1 MNQTINEIVTH
12 LLRLHQNHVFVR
24 QEQLAASKN
33 MKAAAI
39 ATDKVLQKIEDDLR
53 ELGAVV
59 PTVSD
64 NNHAKRPATKK

>member
-1 MNQTINEIVTH
+1 MNQTINEIIIH

-39 ATDKVLQKIEDDLR
+39 ATDQVIQKIEDDLH
-53 ELGAVV
+53 ELGVLVPAANNMPQTSGPVV
-59 PTVSD
+59 E
-64 NNHAKRPATKK
+64 K

>member
-1 MNQTINEIVTH
+1 MNPTINEIVTQ
-12 LLRLHQNHVFVR
+12 LPRLHQNHDFVR

-39 ATDKVLQKIEDDLR
+39 ATDKVIQKIEDELH

-59 PTVSD
+59 PTA
-64 NNHAKRPATKK
+64 NNKQRASRPVTEK

>member
-1 MNQTINEIVTH
+1 MNQTISEIITH

-24 QEQLAASKN
+24 REQLAASKN

-39 ATDKVLQKIEDDLR
+39 ATDQVIQKIEEELH

-59 PTVSD
+59 PTAN
-64 NNHAKRPATKK
+64 NNHARRPATKK

>member
-1 MNQTINEIVTH
+1 MNQTINEIIIH

-39 ATDKVLQKIEDDLR
+39 ATDQVIQKIEDDLH
-53 ELGAVV
+53 ELGVAV
-59 PTVSD
+59 PTS
-64 NNHAKRPATKK
+64 NNMPRTSGPVAEK